1 MASATNSSFD
11 PYNQTVTIYLA
22 DGVTPVTFLLSD
34 VDFISYYTHACCI
47 NYSCQLGACF
57 VMFFVLL
64 VLTKESKRRTAMFI
78 LNLSSLVF
86 GFFRAL
92 LLTIYFVSPWDRIYP
107 QLSGDYSSI
116 PRSAYASSIAST
128 VFPVL
133 MMITV
138 NMSLVI
144 QAYTVCKNM
153 NMHSIYR
160 HVIILLSCLVL
171 LAAVGFHFIEMVT
184 NSMAI
189 MAVESYASKQWVMTG
204 TLAAETASIWFF
216 SIIFTGK
223 LVWTLVTRRVMG
235 WKQWSGV
242 RILAAMG
249 GCTMIIPCKCLE
261 IHPGNRTRINK
272 IQLSSLASNI

>member
-1 MASATNSSFD
+1 MSSATNSSFD
-11 PYNQTVTIYLA
+11 PYTQPVTIYLA
-22 DGVTPVTFLLSD
+22 DGVTPTTFLLSD
-34 VDFISYYTHACCI
+34 LDFISYYTHTRCI
-47 NYSCQLGACF
+47 NYSSQMGACF

-64 VLTKESKRRTAMFI
+64 VLTKESKRRTSMFI
-78 LNLSSLVF
+78 LNILSLVF

-92 LLTIYFVSPWDRIYP
+92 LLTIYFVSPWNRVYP
-107 QLSGDYSSI
+107 EFSGDYSSI
-116 PRSAYASSIAST
+116 PRSAFASSIAST

-133 MMITV
+133 MTITV

-153 NMHSIYR
+153 NIHSIYR
-160 HVIILLSCLVL
+160 HAIVLLSCLVL
-171 LAAVGFHFIEMVT
+171 LTAVGFHFIQMVT

-189 MAVESYASKQWVMTG
+189 MAAESFSSKQWVMTG
-204 TLAAETASIWFF
+204 ALATETASIWFF

-223 LVWTLVTRRVMG
+223 LVWTLVTRRMMG

-249 GCTMIIPCKCLE
+249 GCTMLIPCKSFKFY
-261 IHPGNRTRINK
+261 P
-272 IQLSSLASNI
+272 